1 MKDLFELKIE
11 LVIKD
16 EETLET
22 YAGINEQLIIDDFL
36 NDPKAWLR
44 LQGDVNVIKIFKER
58 DAES

>member
-44 LQGDVNVIKIFKER
+44 LQGDVNVIKILKER